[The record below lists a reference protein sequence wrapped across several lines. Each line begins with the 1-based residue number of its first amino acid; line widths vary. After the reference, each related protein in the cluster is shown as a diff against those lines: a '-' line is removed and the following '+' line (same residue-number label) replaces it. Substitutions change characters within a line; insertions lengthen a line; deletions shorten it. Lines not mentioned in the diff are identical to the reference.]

1 VTLQYV
7 ILAMLRLSQLMTE
20 LYLVILQL
28 GFSIKLGEVYY
39 VSGRIEY
46 HGCLCYFGGNSF
58 CGFTCCDHLYETC
71 IVSFFTQYRA
81 AIKNIRKLMIS
92 NSEL

>member
-1 VTLQYV
+1 MTLQYV
-7 ILAMLRLSQLMTE
+7 ILAMSRLSQLMTE

-39 VSGRIEY
+39 VSGRTEY

-58 CGFTCCDHLYETC
+58 CGFTSCDYLYETC
-71 IVSFFTQYRA
+71 VVSFFTQYRA
-81 AIKNIRKLMIS
+81 AIQNIRKLMIS